1 MKAPQVFKTK
11 VDENKTILSIVY
23 DNRVEVYEMKY
34 SETYK
39 EVMENGDYDEEYDR
53 YKEIELIRNGG
64 GREIHYQTK
73 NIEV

>member
-11 VDENKTILSIVY
+11 VGDEKTILSIVF
-23 DNRVEVYEMKY
+23 DDRVEVYEKKY
-34 SETYK
+34 SESFKDLTK
-39 EVMENGDYDEEYDR
+39 EYDDEYNR
-53 YKEIELIRNGG
+53 YKEIEMIRNGG